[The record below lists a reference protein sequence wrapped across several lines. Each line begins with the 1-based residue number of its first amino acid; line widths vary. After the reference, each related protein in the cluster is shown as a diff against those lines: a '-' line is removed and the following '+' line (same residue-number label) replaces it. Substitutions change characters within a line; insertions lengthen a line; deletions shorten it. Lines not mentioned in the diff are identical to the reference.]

1 MRGKTRRQIVKSRP
15 FRNHPDDIDGILE
28 GYGSR
33 ARVVQIWR
41 QVDGTDDQWTYM
53 GRITPDECEIELIGA
68 RFGGGWYR
76 ARIFGGWDRDRRQEE
91 YLEQVTFGLDEYAWP
106 MTAETLGKIRAH
118 AQR

>member
-1 MRGKTRRQIVKSRP
+1 MTTKARKLALKNRP
-15 FRNHPDDIDGILE
+15 YRAFPEDIDGILE

-41 QVDGTDDQWTYM
+41 QLDGTDDQWTYM
-53 GRITPDECEIELIGA
+53 GRLMPEECEIDLLGV

-76 ARIFGGWDRDRRQEE
+76 ARIFGDWDRERRQET

-106 MTAETLGKIRAH
+106 MTEETRKRIW
-118 AQR
+118 AQRQR